1 MVQPRAAGGAI
12 HVSEPRTLYVST
24 FAPVLGSGRAM
35 RAYTCVRALAMLGP
49 VDLAYVDY
57 GGSGPSP
64 EYQAIENLTFH
75 EIRSSRGLAR
85 AALYASKRLQGVP
98 PISCRGTSPEVVAS
112 ARRLADEPQR
122 GRVVAGDMAAATA
135 LLSTARQRPFIYNA
149 HNVESEYVHRNV
161 LFRPL
166 SHATMRSFERRLLTL
181 ASESWMVSRT
191 DIASARELAPQ
202 ARLRYAPNVV
212 DVSAIAS
219 LAGNRREPPEDE
231 SRLAMVGDFTY
242 PPNRS
247 GLDFMLDSVLPL
259 VWESEPRARLTV
271 VGRGLEH
278 WTAPDARVQA
288 VGFVDD
294 LALCYAQ
301 AQCVV
306 VPLTEGA
313 GTPLKF
319 VEALAYGVPIV
330 ATPLAA
336 RGLQV
341 KPDVHYRSGSD
352 APTFAAGV
360 LATLRDGGAEMAAEG
375 RLLAEREYS
384 VEALAKALA
393 A

>member
-1 MVQPRAAGGAI
+1 M
-12 HVSEPRTLYVST
+12 SEPRTLYVST

-35 RAYTCVRALAMLGP
+35 RTYTCVRALATLGP

-57 GGSGPSP
+57 GGAGPSP
-64 EYQAIENLTFH
+64 EYRAIENLTFH

-98 PISCRGTSPEVVAS
+98 PISCRGTSPELVAV
-112 ARRLADEPQR
+112 ARRLADEPLR

-135 LLSTARQRPFIYNA
+135 LMSTARERPFIYNA

-166 SHATMRSFERRLLTL
+166 SHATMRGFERRLLTL
-181 ASESWMVSRT
+181 AAESWMVSRT
-191 DIASARELAPQ
+191 DIASAQELAPR

-219 LAGNRREPPEDE
+219 LAATRREPGVADP
-231 SRLAMVGDFTY
+231 RLMMVGDFTY
-242 PPNRS
+242 LPNRS
-247 GLDFMLDSVLPL
+247 GLDFMVEAVLPL
-259 VWESEPRARLTV
+259 VWESEPGVRLMV
-271 VGRGLEH
+271 VGRGLEQ
-278 WTAPDARVQA
+278 WLAPDPRVQVA
-288 VGFVDD
+288 GFVDD
-294 LALCYAQ
+294 LTPHYAQ

-336 RGLQV
+336 KGLQV
-341 KPDVHYRSGSD
+341 KPEVHYRSGTD
-352 APTFAAGV
+352 ARTFAAGV
-360 LATLRDGGAEMAAEG
+360 IANLHDGGAQLAVEG

-384 VEALAKALA
+384 VEALAEAIST
-393 A
+393 